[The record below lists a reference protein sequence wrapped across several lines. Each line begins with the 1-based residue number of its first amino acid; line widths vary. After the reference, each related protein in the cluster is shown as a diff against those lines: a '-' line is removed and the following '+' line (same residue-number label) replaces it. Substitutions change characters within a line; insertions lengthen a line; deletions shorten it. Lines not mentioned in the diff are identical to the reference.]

1 MSRAEVGVSTEG
13 EHMADVVETAPEGER
28 PQVRG
33 MLAETRESVA
43 AVFRNRNIRR
53 VQLALAGSEVGDWA
67 YATAVAVWAYDV
79 GGPQAVGT
87 WMAVRLG
94 LSAVLAPFGAAL
106 ADRMDRRLLM
116 LLTDLVRAALVGGA
130 ALVLLAGGPAW
141 AVFVMA
147 TLTSLLVTPF
157 MVAQRSLLPS
167 LAERPEELTAAN
179 GTASTIDSLSSF
191 VGPALGASMLAVTSV
206 EAVFGFNVLTFL
218 WSMALVY
225 GVRPPTRPPAP
236 ARATAEDDTGAGTD
250 PGTGPATA
258 TGDADEQTEGF
269 WRETAAGF
277 RAIRADPGLL
287 LVASAASVQTVIAG
301 ASAVFMLVMAVE
313 VLGTGAAGYGYLN
326 AVLGVGAVLGGLLA
340 IGRATRR
347 RLAGDMV
354 VGVVLWSAPLLM
366 VTAWPHPVTVVVA
379 MALLGLGN
387 PLVDVNMDTITQRL
401 APDAVMGRVFGAMEA
416 CFIATM
422 ALGALVMPFLVD
434 GLGLRWAL
442 AVIAVPVV
450 LLALACV
457 PGARAIDAR
466 LGVPPHVPLLRGT
479 DIFAPLPQAAVETIA
494 RELVEVRV
502 PSGTVVLREGD
513 RSDRFYVIE
522 SGRVEVTQS
531 GRVLREEG
539 PGDYF
544 GEIGLLR
551 DVPRTATITA
561 LEGTVLQALDRDT
574 FLRVVSG
581 HREVGVA
588 AESTV
593 RFRLRS

>member
-1 MSRAEVGVSTEG
+1 
-13 EHMADVVETAPEGER
+13 MADATEIAPEGEQ
-28 PQVRG
+28 PPARG
-33 MLAETRESVA
+33 MLGETRDSIT
-43 AVFRNRNIRR
+43 AVFRNRNMRR
-53 VQLALAGSEVGDWA
+53 IQLALAGSEIGDWA
-67 YATAVAVWAYDV
+67 YATAVAVWAYQV
-79 GGPQAVGT
+79 GGAETVGV
-87 WMAVRLG
+87 WVAVRLG
-94 LSAVLAPFGAAL
+94 LSAVLAPFGASL
-106 ADRMDRRLLM
+106 ADKMDRRLLM
-116 LLTDLVRAALVGGA
+116 LLTDLVRAVLVAGA
-130 ALVLLAGGPAW
+130 ALVLLVDGPAW

-147 TLTSLLVTPF
+147 TLVSLLVTPF
-157 MVAQRSLLPS
+157 MVAQRSILPS

-179 GTASTIDSLSSF
+179 GTASTVDSLSSF
-191 VGPALGASMLAVTSV
+191 IGPALGASLLAVTSV
-206 EAVFGFNVLTFL
+206 ETVFAFNVLTFL

-225 GVRPPTRPPAP
+225 GVRPPVA
-236 ARATAEDDTGAGTD
+236 AATEPVDGEDE
-250 PGTGPATA
+250 P
-258 TGDADEQTEGF
+258 EEETEGF

-301 ASAVFMLVMAVE
+301 GSAVFMLVMAVE

-340 IGRATRR
+340 IARASRR
-347 RLAGDMV
+347 RLAGDMI
-354 VGVVLWSAPLLM
+354 VGVVLWSAPLLL
-366 VTAWPHPVTVVVA
+366 VTVWPHPVTVVVA

-422 ALGALVMPFLVD
+422 ALGALVMPYLIEW
-434 GLGLRWAL
+434 LGLRWAL
-442 AVIAVPVV
+442 AAIALPVV
-450 LLALACV
+450 LLALVCI
-457 PGARAIDAR
+457 PGARKIDGR
-466 LGVPPHVPLLRGT
+466 LGIPKHLPLLRGT
-479 DIFAPLPQAAVETIA
+479 DIFAPLAQAAIETIA
-494 RELVEVRV
+494 RELVEVRAIA
-502 PSGTVVLREGD
+502 GEVVLREGD

-522 SGRVEVTQS
+522 SGRVEVTQA
-531 GRVLREEG
+531 GRALREEG

-561 LEGTVLQALDRDT
+561 LEDTVLQALDRDT

-581 HREVGVA
+581 HREVGIA

-593 RFRLRS
+593 RSRLRA

>member
-1 MSRAEVGVSTEG
+1 
-13 EHMADVVETAPEGER
+13 MADVTEIAPEGEQPPGR
-28 PQVRG
+28 R
-33 MLAETRESVA
+33 MLGETRDSIT
-43 AVFRNRNIRR
+43 AVFRNRNMRR
-53 VQLALAGSEVGDWA
+53 IQLALAGSEVGDWA

-79 GGPQAVGT
+79 GGPQAVGV
-87 WMAVRLG
+87 WVAIRLG
-94 LSAVLAPFGAAL
+94 LSAVLAPFGASL
-106 ADRMDRRLLM
+106 ADKMDRRRLM
-116 LLTDLVRAALVGGA
+116 LLTDLVRAVLVGGA
-130 ALVLLAGGPAW
+130 ALVLLVDGPAW

-147 TLTSLLVTPF
+147 TLVSLLVTPF
-157 MVAQRSLLPS
+157 MVAQRALLPS

-225 GVRPPTRPPAP
+225 GVRPPVA
-236 ARATAEDDTGAGTD
+236 AAAEQVDGEDD
-250 PGTGPATA
+250 P
-258 TGDADEQTEGF
+258 EEETEGF

-301 ASAVFMLVMAVE
+301 GSAVFMLVMAVE

-340 IGRATRR
+340 IARASRR
-347 RLAGDMV
+347 RLAGDMI
-354 VGVVLWSAPLLM
+354 VGVVLWSAPLLL
-366 VTAWPHPVTVVVA
+366 VTVWPHPVTVVVA

-422 ALGALVMPFLVD
+422 ALGALVMPFLID
-434 GLGLRWAL
+434 WLGLRWAL

-450 LLALACV
+450 LLALACI
-457 PGARAIDAR
+457 PGARAIDGR
-466 LGVPPHVPLLRGT
+466 LGIPLHVPLLRGT
-479 DIFAPLPQAAVETIA
+479 DIFAPLPQAAIETIA

-502 PSGTVVLREGD
+502 TAGEVVLHEGD

-522 SGRVEVTQS
+522 SGRVEVTQA
-531 GRVLREEG
+531 GRVLRDEG

-561 LEGTVLQALDRDT
+561 VEDTVLQALDRDT

-581 HREVGVA
+581 HREAGVA

-593 RFRLRS
+593 RSRLRA

>member
-1 MSRAEVGVSTEG
+1 MSTKGVRA
-13 EHMADVVETAPEGER
+13 MADVTEIAPEGEQ
-28 PQVRG
+28 PQGRG
-33 MLAETRESVA
+33 MLRETRDSIT
-43 AVFRNRNIRR
+43 AVFRNRNMRR
-53 VQLALAGSEVGDWA
+53 IQLALAGSEVGDWA

-79 GGPQAVGT
+79 GGPQAVGI
-87 WMAVRLG
+87 WVAIRLG
-94 LSAVLAPFGAAL
+94 LSAVLAPFGASL
-106 ADRMDRRLLM
+106 ADKMDRRRLM
-116 LLTDLVRAALVGGA
+116 LLTDLVRAVLVGGA
-130 ALVLLAGGPAW
+130 ALVLLVDGPAW

-147 TLTSLLVTPF
+147 TLVSLLVTPF

-191 VGPALGASMLAVTSV
+191 VGPALGASMLAATSV

-225 GVRPPTRPPAP
+225 GVRPAAKTPAADADP
-236 ARATAEDDTGAGTD
+236 ATAESGEAHEDAT
-250 PGTGPATA
+250 PGE
-258 TGDADEQTEGF
+258 DETEGF

-277 RAIRADPGLL
+277 RTIRADPGLL
-287 LVASAASVQTVIAG
+287 LVASAASVQTIIAG
-301 ASAVFMLVMAVE
+301 GSAVFMLVMAVE
-313 VLGTGAAGYGYLN
+313 VLETGAAGYGYLN
-326 AVLGVGAVLGGLLA
+326 AVLGVGAVLGGLVA
-340 IGRATRR
+340 IARATRR
-347 RLAGDMV
+347 RLAGDMI
-354 VGVVLWSAPLLM
+354 VGVVLWSAPLLL

-401 APDAVMGRVFGAMEA
+401 APDEVMGRVFGAMEA

-422 ALGALVMPFLVD
+422 ALGALVMPFLID
-434 GLGLRWAL
+434 WLGLRWAL
-442 AVIAVPVV
+442 AVLAVPVV
-450 LLALACV
+450 LLALACI
-457 PGARAIDAR
+457 PGARAIDGR
-466 LGVPPHVPLLRGT
+466 LGIPLHVPLLRGT

-502 PSGTVVLREGD
+502 PSGEVVLREGD

-522 SGRVEVTQS
+522 SGRVEVTQA

-539 PGDYF
+539 AGDYF

-561 LEGTVLQALDRDT
+561 VEDTVLQVLDRDT

-581 HREVGVA
+581 HREAGVA

-593 RFRLRS
+593 RFRMRA